1 MSDAGGMETF
11 GFQNDANTQQY
22 DAADDDMALSMPP
35 KNELDDMFA
44 DLLGSMGSLEP
55 TARAEME
62 GLSDERKWRLIMNDR
77 QRRMR
82 LPADYFAT
90 QLQRHTDPAMKSKKV
105 TKKQLVGLDTSI
117 SMLERL
123 EFALRTATASF
134 MEEFT
139 DHPNNGHTLIHEFML
154 DLPEAALRKGTNP
167 VLLRQP
173 GEHHLCIMCLKA
185 IMENDYGFRKI
196 LNEDEVLN
204 TIAACIRNET
214 RKTQLAALQTV
225 ALAAKDPHD
234 GGIAVMDAIHHLGTI
249 ADEPFRFHTIGERL
263 ADPGCAKE
271 FKHAALTLFVDV
283 MNNSPD
289 LNMLVY
295 WQMDLERAGMN
306 EIVHH
311 MDTDA
316 EDPAVRAL
324 ASQYLSKLVNVDQIA
339 EMRVE
344 SNRINEESKV
354 EIESLKSTAAALT
367 KDRDAFK
374 KQAQEAQI
382 KAGDLVT
389 MIDSYRKEVERL
401 NGKLDEAA
409 NIMMEQNEMMTEH
422 RSQLEQL
429 EQEHTQLRQQT
440 AAMQAAGGTA
450 AVPLPPV
457 QQAAAITKAKS
468 TGPESELDVVAKVKP
483 AVVPAPPPMAPPLPP
498 PMPGLSG
505 GIPAAPPPMGG
516 GIPGA
521 PAMMG
526 APGVPPMMGM
536 AIKPR
541 VTPNVPLPMV
551 NWVPLRKITGTIF
564 ETLTD
569 EQVLLEMDF
578 SDFEKK
584 FKVKETK
591 DFVPQVKKKD
601 DLITVVESNR
611 ARNLVI
617 TTRRIGMEY
626 DFLKQTILS
635 TDLTELLPEHAELLL
650 NYVAT
655 DEEQTAL
662 EKHSQ
667 HKSKLDEAERF
678 MLEMTTVDRYE
689 SRLRVMAYIGYFDE
703 ILLHS
708 KPQVDAL
715 YRASNQL
722 ANSASFNKLLE
733 IILAF
738 GNYMNSAK
746 RGSAY
751 GFKLETFGRL
761 MDTKSSDRTS
771 TLLHFIVET
780 VTENYP
786 NVENFM
792 ETLTTIEEAS
802 KISLVTLQTDVS
814 GLRKGID
821 LILYEREKQ
830 QNNFVIYSFYINAV
844 HKVAHLAEKFRETTE
859 AYQAVCHLF
868 NENPHQMEP
877 FEFFSVFRKFME
889 NWKKCLKDNERRR
902 KSATQPKPK
911 GFKVLTKDEFNTKFS
926 SVSTE
931 VAPHPILGTT
941 SKSIGG
947 SR

>member
-1 MSDAGGMETF
+1 
-11 GFQNDANTQQY
+11 
-22 DAADDDMALSMPP
+22 
-35 KNELDDMFA
+35 
-44 DLLGSMGSLEP
+44 
-55 TARAEME
+55 
-62 GLSDERKWRLIMNDR
+62 
-77 QRRMR
+77 
-82 LPADYFAT
+82 
-90 QLQRHTDPAMKSKKV
+90 
-105 TKKQLVGLDTSI
+105 
-117 SMLERL
+117 
-123 EFALRTATASF
+123 
-134 MEEFT
+134 
-139 DHPNNGHTLIHEFML
+139 
-154 DLPEAALRKGTNP
+154 
-167 VLLRQP
+167 
-173 GEHHLCIMCLKA
+173 
-185 IMENDYGFRKI
+185 
-196 LNEDEVLN
+196 
-204 TIAACIRNET
+204 
-214 RKTQLAALQTV
+214 
-225 ALAAKDPHD
+225 
-234 GGIAVMDAIHHLGTI
+234 
-249 ADEPFRFHTIGERL
+249 
-263 ADPGCAKE
+263 
-271 FKHAALTLFVDV
+271 
-283 MNNSPD
+283 
-289 LNMLVY
+289 
-295 WQMDLERAGMN
+295 
-306 EIVHH
+306 
-311 MDTDA
+311 
-316 EDPAVRAL
+316 
-324 ASQYLSKLVNVDQIA
+324 
-339 EMRVE
+339 
-344 SNRINEESKV
+344 
-354 EIESLKSTAAALT
+354 
-367 KDRDAFK
+367 
-374 KQAQEAQI
+374 
-382 KAGDLVT
+382 
-389 MIDSYRKEVERL
+389 
-401 NGKLDEAA
+401 
-409 NIMMEQNEMMTEH
+409 
-422 RSQLEQL
+422 
-429 EQEHTQLRQQT
+429 
-440 AAMQAAGGTA
+440 
-450 AVPLPPV
+450 
-457 QQAAAITKAKS
+457 
-468 TGPESELDVVAKVKP
+468 
-483 AVVPAPPPMAPPLPP
+483 
-498 PMPGLSG
+498 
-505 GIPAAPPPMGG
+505 
-516 GIPGA
+516 
-521 PAMMG
+521 
-526 APGVPPMMGM
+526 
-536 AIKPR
+536 
-541 VTPNVPLPMV
+541 VPLPMV

-578 SDFEKK
+578 SDFEQK
-584 FKVKETK
+584 FRVKETK

-780 VTENYP
+780 VTQNYP

-877 FEFFSVFRKFME
+877 FEFFSVFRKFMD

-902 KSATQPKPK
+902 KSANQPKPK